1 MPEGDESSKAKR
13 KRKARAIKEGNE
25 PKGVAY
31 PGTDA
36 RAWATVD
43 KLPGGGRKI
52 ASRQKLPFGP
62 LGGSG
67 RKTNRA
73 RSS

>member
-1 MPEGDESSKAKR
+1 MPRGDPPATDKQKR
-13 KRKARAIKEGNE
+13 QGRVTGKGHAQTGTARPEA
-25 PKGVAY
+25 A
-31 PGTDA
+31 A
-36 RAWATVD
+36 RAWAAAD
-43 KLPGGGRKI
+43 KLHGGGKKV
-52 ASRQKLPFGP
+52 ASRRNLPSGP